1 MGIPVRLHWTF
12 LFIIPFVAWNFASFS
27 QEAAGGI
34 YGFGG
39 IEPASLR
46 WAYSLFFAIL
56 LFACVALHELGH
68 SYMAHKNG
76 IGIKSITLY
85 FFGGVAAME
94 EIPRN
99 PRLELQ
105 MAFAG
110 PAVSGVVGLFAI
122 YLAGPTAAVAG
133 AGHPLAIML
142 WNAGGHEPHTHGL
155 QSAARL
161 SHGRGPSPASLV
173 CDSHALCKGHPEGCE
188 ISERSSRH

>member
-12 LFIIPFVAWNFASFS
+12 LFITLFVAWNFASFS

-39 IEPASLR
+39 IEPAGLR

-68 SYMAHKNG
+68 SYIAHKNG

-85 FFGGVAAME
+85 FFGGVAAMD

-110 PAVSGVVGLFAI
+110 PAVSGVVGLFAV
-122 YLAGPTAAVAG
+122 YLAGPAATVSG
-133 AGHPLAIML
+133 ADQAPAF
-142 WNAGGHEPHTHGL
+142 
-155 QSAARL
+155 ARAEK
-161 SHGRGPSPASLV
+161 R
-173 CDSHALCKGHPEGCE
+173 
-188 ISERSSRH
+188 RR